1 MKPSGRQF
9 FLWHIA
15 ICCLPLLLVYISI
28 FGLTTITGWL
38 TSSPFLLVVSLVL
51 VVLVFSPA
59 FRGQHDG
66 KKTKNDESQST

>member
-1 MKPSGRQF
+1 MKSSGRQF
-9 FLWHIA
+9 FLWHLA

-38 TSSPFLLVVSLVL
+38 TNSTFLLFVSIVL
-51 VVLVFSPA
+51 VILLFSPA

-66 KKTKNDESQST
+66 KKTKNNESQGT

>member
-1 MKPSGRQF
+1 
-9 FLWHIA
+9 
-15 ICCLPLLLVYISI
+15 
-28 FGLTTITGWL
+28 
-38 TSSPFLLVVSLVL
+38 LLVVSLVL